1 MKYFEFGG
9 KVQRSEF
16 WATSI
21 ILFVLFFV
29 GIISSVALTGF
40 VMPLGIVA
48 ILATVIASAWA
59 QIAVII
65 KRCRDAGIN
74 PWWTAACYIPYLG
87 FIIWIV
93 IGCLSTDKE
102 VQS

>member
-1 MKYFEFGG
+1 MKYFEFSG

-21 ILFVLFFV
+21 ILLILFF
-29 GIISSVALTGF
+29 ISIVTATALTAF
-40 VMPLGIVA
+40 VMLLGIVA

-59 QIAVII
+59 QMAVIA
-65 KRCRDAGIN
+65 KRCRDAAIN

>member
-1 MKYFEFGG
+1 MKYFEFSG

-21 ILFVLFFV
+21 ILLILFF
-29 GIISSVALTGF
+29 ISIVTATALTAF
-40 VMPLGIVA
+40 SAPIGIVA
-48 ILATVIASAWA
+48 VLATLVASAWA
-59 QIAVII
+59 QIAVIV

>member
-1 MKYFEFGG
+1 MKYFEFSG

-21 ILFVLFFV
+21 ILFVLFFICIV
-29 GIISSVALTGF
+29 SATAITAFNMFIGIIAV
-40 VMPLGIVA
+40 
-48 ILATVIASAWA
+48 LATIVASAWA
-59 QIAVII
+59 QMAVIA

-102 VQS
+102 VQA